1 MRFWPLTWRSALAA
15 VVTLMILSACGPVPQ
30 PFRQDADT
38 KARTTLARATITSGI
53 RVLPVAGLPAEHG
66 AALSEVLADKLRDL
80 GTVATTS
87 DALRNA
93 HFLSPNVITRDGIIL
108 IRWDL
113 FDSDGVQR
121 DTVIARAPTPA
132 QLDAL
137 LIGRT
142 KSLREMIGYVASR
155 LHKTLNPRSTGPTV
169 ERTARL
175 AIGKISG
182 APGNGA
188 EDLSRAATAI
198 FSRAGIS
205 MANDSDV
212 PDLVLNAEVSLSPID
227 GDNDLLTLAWSIDA
241 PDGRQVGRLVQE
253 SAIQKGMLDG
263 PWRGLA
269 YDAVLGLVDALQE
282 VQTAYKQGA

>member
-1 MRFWPLTWRSALAA
+1 MRLPTLFWRGALATVLA
-15 VVTLMILSACGPVPQ
+15 LTILSACGPVPQ

-53 RVLPVAGLPAEHG
+53 RVLPVAGLPAEHA

-93 HFLSPNVITRDGIIL
+93 HFLSPNVIVRDGIIL

-113 FDSDGVQR
+113 FDPDGVQR
-121 DTVIARAPTPA
+121 DTVIARAPTPTE
-132 QLDAL
+132 LDAL
-137 LIGRT
+137 LTGRT
-142 KSLREMIGYVASR
+142 KSLRETIGYVAAR
-155 LHKTLNPRSTGPTV
+155 LHKTLNPRSTGPSV

-175 AIGKISG
+175 AIGEISG

-205 MANDSDV
+205 MANDGDT
-212 PDLVLNAEVSLSPID
+212 PDLFLKAEITLSPLD
-227 GDNDLLTLAWSIDA
+227 GDNDLLTLAWSIVTQ
-241 PDGRQVGRLVQE
+241 DGRQVGRLVQE
-253 SAIQKGMLDG
+253 SAVQKGSLDG

-282 VQTAYKQGA
+282 VQAAYKQGA

>member
-1 MRFWPLTWRSALAA
+1 MRIQTLSWRCVLAA
-15 VVTLMILSACGPVPQ
+15 VLTTILLSACGPVPQ
-30 PFRQDADT
+30 PFRQDANT

-53 RVLPVAGLPAEHG
+53 RVLPVAGMQLEQG
-66 AALSEVLADKLRDL
+66 AALSEVLAEKLRDM

-93 HFLSPNVITRDGIIL
+93 HFLSPNVINRDGIVL

-113 FDSDGVQR
+113 FDPDGVQR
-121 DTVIARAPTPA
+121 DTVIAKAPTPA
-132 QLDAL
+132 QLNAL
-137 LIGRT
+137 LTGRT
-142 KSLREMIGYVASR
+142 KSLREMIGYVAGR
-155 LHKTLNPRSTGPTV
+155 LHKTLNPRSTNPAV

-175 AIGKISG
+175 AIGTISG

-188 EDLSRAATAI
+188 EDLSRAAIAV

-205 MANDSDV
+205 MANSNDA
-212 PDLVLNAEVSLSPID
+212 PDLLLNAEISLSPID
-227 GDNDLLTLAWSIDA
+227 ADNDLLTLAWSIDA

-253 SAIQKGMLDG
+253 SAIQKGTLDG

-269 YDAVLGLVDALQE
+269 YDAILGLVDSLQE
-282 VQTAYKQGA
+282 VQEAYKQGA

>member
-1 MRFWPLTWRSALAA
+1 MRLQALSWRGALSAIL
-15 VVTLMILSACGPVPQ
+15 TLMILSACGPVPQ

-53 RVLPVAGLPAEHG
+53 RVLPVAGLQPEHG
-66 AALSEVLADKLRDL
+66 EVLSELLADKLRDL

-87 DALRNA
+87 DVLRNA
-93 HFLSPNVITRDGIIL
+93 HFLSPNVMDRDGAIL

-113 FDSDGVQR
+113 FDPDGVQR
-121 DTVIARAPTPA
+121 DTVITQAPTFT
-132 QLDAL
+132 QLNAL
-137 LIGRT
+137 LNGRT
-142 KSLREMIGYVASR
+142 KSLREMVGYVAGR
-155 LHKTLNPRSTGPTV
+155 LHETLNPRSTSPAV

-175 AIGKISG
+175 AIGTISG

-205 MANDSDV
+205 IANDSDM
-212 PDLVLNAEVSLSPID
+212 PDLFLNAEISLSPID

-253 SAIQKGMLDG
+253 SAIPKGTLDG

-269 YDAVLGLVDALQE
+269 YDAVLGLVDALHE
-282 VQTAYKQGA
+282 VQAAYKQGA

>member
-1 MRFWPLTWRSALAA
+1 LAA
-15 VVTLMILSACGPVPQ
+15 VVTFMILSACGPVPQ

-53 RVLPVAGLPAEHG
+53 RVLPVAGLSAEHG
-66 AALSEVLADKLRDL
+66 AALSEVLADKLRDM

-113 FDSDGVQR
+113 FDPDGVQR

-142 KSLREMIGYVASR
+142 KSLREMIGYVAGR

-205 MANDSDV
+205 MANDSDA
-212 PDLVLNAEVSLSPID
+212 PDLVLNAEISLSPID

-253 SAIQKGMLDG
+253 SAIQKGTLDG

-282 VQTAYKQGA
+282 VQAAYKQGA